1 MSDYIYS
8 ATTTSDLAWAVNRYG
23 YTLSE
28 SLESAIREVF
38 TDWLDEE
45 DIDVDTLASDI
56 ADAARKQFV
65 ETNITAYLRA
75 EEEQ

>member
-1 MSDYIYS
+1 MSDRIYS
-8 ATTTSDLAWAVNRYG
+8 ATTIPDLARAVNRNG

-38 TDWLDEE
+38 TDWFDEE
-45 DIDVDTLASDI
+45 DIDVETLASDI
-56 ADAARKQFV
+56 ADAAWKQLAK
-65 ETNITAYLRA
+65 TDITAYLRA